1 VTRPIGLRCW
11 RAQKT
16 RSRGKIFSGRFVSPE
31 RQKGG
36 NAMPNPTNN
45 KLVDSKTIAALFDM
59 TPRRVQQLTKEGVIT
74 AVKEGNAN
82 RYDLLPTIQRYIR
95 YLTAKAN
102 GREPSKKD
110 SEIEARRLEA
120 EADLKRSKAD
130 MAALQLKELEGTM
143 HRSEDVEAVMTDLV
157 YNIRSMLIALPGRLA
172 VDVVAAQ
179 TAAEA
184 SEIIR
189 AEVYKI
195 LEELA
200 AYKYDPEEYARRV
213 RDREGWSDL
222 SDDAD
227 D

>member
-1 VTRPIGLRCW
+1 
-11 RAQKT
+11 
-16 RSRGKIFSGRFVSPE
+16 
-31 RQKGG
+31 
-36 NAMPNPTNN
+36 MPNPTNN

-59 TPRRVQQLTKEGVIT
+59 TPRRVQQLTKDGVIA

-110 SEIEARRLEA
+110 SEIEGRRLEA

-130 MAALQLKELEGTM
+130 IAALQLSELEGTM
-143 HRSEDVEAVMTDLV
+143 HRSDLV
-157 YNIRSMLIALPGRLA
+157 YNIRSMLVALPGRLA
-172 VDVVAAQ
+172 VDVTGAA
-179 TAAEA
+179 TPAEA

-189 AEVYKI
+189 TEVYKI
-195 LEELA
+195 LTELA
-200 AYKYDPEEYARRV
+200 GYKYDPEVYARRV
-213 RDREGWSDL
+213 RDREGWSEQL
-222 SDDAD
+222 ADDAD

>member
-1 VTRPIGLRCW
+1 
-11 RAQKT
+11 
-16 RSRGKIFSGRFVSPE
+16 
-31 RQKGG
+31 
-36 NAMPNPTNN
+36 MPNQPNT

-110 SEIEARRLEA
+110 SEIE
-120 EADLKRSKAD
+120 
-130 MAALQLKELEGTM
+130 GTM

-157 YNIRSMLIALPGRLA
+157 YNIRSMLVALPGRLA
-172 VDVVAAQ
+172 VDVTGAA
-179 TAAEA
+179 TPAEA

-189 AEVYKI
+189 TEVYKI
-195 LEELA
+195 LTELA
-200 AYKYDPEEYARRV
+200 GYKYDPEVYARRV
-213 RDREGWSDL
+213 RDREGWSEQLADD
-222 SDDAD
+222 SDD
-227 D
+227 

>member
-1 VTRPIGLRCW
+1 
-11 RAQKT
+11 
-16 RSRGKIFSGRFVSPE
+16 
-31 RQKGG
+31 
-36 NAMPNPTNN
+36 MPNQPNT

-110 SEIEARRLEA
+110 SEIEGRRLEA
-120 EADLKRSKAD
+120 EADLKRSKAGI
-130 MAALQLKELEGTM
+130 AALQLSELEGTM

-157 YNIRSMLIALPGRLA
+157 YNIRSMLVALPGRLA
-172 VDVVAAQ
+172 VDV
-179 TAAEA
+179 TGAEA

-189 AEVYKI
+189 TEVYKI
-195 LEELA
+195 LTELA
-200 AYKYDPEEYARRV
+200 GYKYDPEVYARRV
-213 RDREGWSDL
+213 RDREGWSEQLADD
-222 SDDAD
+222 SDD
-227 D
+227 

>member
-1 VTRPIGLRCW
+1 
-11 RAQKT
+11 
-16 RSRGKIFSGRFVSPE
+16 
-31 RQKGG
+31 
-36 NAMPNPTNN
+36 MPNPTNN

-59 TPRRVQQLTKEGVIT
+59 TPRRVQQLTKDGVIA

-110 SEIEARRLEA
+110 SEIEGRRLEA

-130 MAALQLKELEGTM
+130 IAALQLSELEGTM

-157 YNIRSMLIALPGRLA
+157 YNIRSMP
-172 VDVVAAQ
+172 
-179 TAAEA
+179 AEA

-189 AEVYKI
+189 TEVYKI
-195 LEELA
+195 LTELA
-200 AYKYDPEEYARRV
+200 GYKYDPEVYARRV
-213 RDREGWSDL
+213 RDREGWSEQL
-222 SDDAD
+222 ADDAD

>member
-1 VTRPIGLRCW
+1 
-11 RAQKT
+11 
-16 RSRGKIFSGRFVSPE
+16 
-31 RQKGG
+31 
-36 NAMPNPTNN
+36 MPNTNT
-45 KLVDSKTIAALFDM
+45 KLVDSKTIAALFEL
-59 TPRRVQQLTKEGVIT
+59 TPRRIQQLTKEGIIT
-74 AVKEGNAN
+74 ATKEGNAN
-82 RYDLLPTIQRYIR
+82 RYDLLPTIQKYIR

-110 SEIEARRLEA
+110 AEIEGRRLEA

-130 MAALQLKELEGTM
+130 IAALQLKELEGTM

-157 YNIRSMLIALPGRLA
+157 RSMLVALPGRLA
-172 VDVVAAQ
+172 VDVSSAA

-184 SEIIR
+184 SDIIR

-200 AYKYDPEEYARRV
+200 GYKYDPEVYARRV
-213 RDREGWSDL
+213 RDREGWSEL

>member
-1 VTRPIGLRCW
+1 
-11 RAQKT
+11 
-16 RSRGKIFSGRFVSPE
+16 
-31 RQKGG
+31 
-36 NAMPNPTNN
+36 MPNPTNN

-59 TPRRVQQLTKEGVIT
+59 TPRRVQQLTKEGVIA

-95 YLTAKAN
+95 YLTAKAE
-102 GREPSKKD
+102 G
-110 SEIEARRLEA
+110 RRLEA

-130 MAALQLKELEGTM
+130 IAALQLSELEGTM

-157 YNIRSMLIALPGRLA
+157 YNIRSMLVALPGRLA
-172 VDVVAAQ
+172 VDVTGAA
-179 TAAEA
+179 TPAEA

-195 LEELA
+195 LTELA
-200 AYKYDPEEYARRV
+200 GYKYAPEVYARRV
-213 RDREGWSDL
+213 RDREGWSEQL
-222 SDDAD
+222 ADDAD

>member
-1 VTRPIGLRCW
+1 
-11 RAQKT
+11 
-16 RSRGKIFSGRFVSPE
+16 
-31 RQKGG
+31 
-36 NAMPNPTNN
+36 MPNNPNT
-45 KLVDSKTIAALFDM
+45 KLVDSKTIAAIFGVD
-59 TPRRVQQLTKEGVIT
+59 PRRVQQLAKEGIIT
-74 AVKEGNAN
+74 ATKDGHAN
-82 RYDLLPTIQRYIR
+82 RYDLLPTIQKYIR
-95 YLTAKAN
+95 YLSDKAN

-179 TAAEA
+179 TAAE
-184 SEIIR
+184 IIR

>member
-1 VTRPIGLRCW
+1 
-11 RAQKT
+11 
-16 RSRGKIFSGRFVSPE
+16 
-31 RQKGG
+31 
-36 NAMPNPTNN
+36 MPNPTNN

-59 TPRRVQQLTKEGVIT
+59 TPRRVQQLTKDGVIA

-110 SEIEARRLEA
+110 SEIEGRRLEA

-130 MAALQLKELEGTM
+130 IAALQLSELEGTM
-143 HRSEDVEAVMTDLV
+143 HRSEDVV
-157 YNIRSMLIALPGRLA
+157 YNIRSMLVALPGRLA
-172 VDVVAAQ
+172 VDVTGAA
-179 TAAEA
+179 TPAEA

-189 AEVYKI
+189 TEVYKI
-195 LEELA
+195 LTELA
-200 AYKYDPEEYARRV
+200 GYKYDPEVYARRV
-213 RDREGWSDL
+213 RDREGWSEQL
-222 SDDAD
+222 ADDAD

>member
-1 VTRPIGLRCW
+1 
-11 RAQKT
+11 
-16 RSRGKIFSGRFVSPE
+16 
-31 RQKGG
+31 
-36 NAMPNPTNN
+36 MPNTNT
-45 KLVDSKTIAALFDM
+45 KLVDSKTIAALFEL
-59 TPRRVQQLTKEGVIT
+59 TPRRIQQLTKEGIIT
-74 AVKEGNAN
+74 ATKEGNAN
-82 RYDLLPTIQRYIR
+82 RYDLLPTIQKYIR

-110 SEIEARRLEA
+110 AEIEGRRLEA

-130 MAALQLKELEGTM
+130 RSPALQLKELEGTM

-157 YNIRSMLIALPGRLA
+157 YSIRSMLVALPGRLA
-172 VDVVAAQ
+172 VDVSSAA

-184 SEIIR
+184 SDIIR

-200 AYKYDPEEYARRV
+200 GYKYDPEVYARRV
-213 RDREGWSDL
+213 RDREGWSEL